1 MAETAIVVTQPG
13 FIDAL
18 IPGGVQVCTN
28 EYLDLLRAAGYEVL
42 VHPIAQKRDLVTR
55 AAIRLGVD
63 VYGGYAVDAHA
74 GAIAETARLQP
85 GAVVA
90 LNQIDIAPLGAA
102 LKRVAPQ
109 LPVVALSHGNSS
121 GDYLH
126 EAASRGDGLL
136 GRLRNR
142 WKLGGLL
149 ERERAFFQHDIDLV
163 LCLSD
168 TEAAINQWL
177 GARHVLVIPRTFSPH
192 LLDWAPVEGRVGIVS
207 TVDHHPNRAGIEMF
221 ATALAAAGAN
231 DIRIRLVG
239 NGAAGGRELQQRF
252 PCVEYLGQLDEA
264 SLRREAASWSLFVHP
279 LFWHARGASTKIATA
294 VNWGLPIATTPAGLR
309 GYEWREGEIPN
320 AAEPGELAALVRRLA
335 WDRAALEAARDSV
348 LRVGQSGPTLA
359 ELGRV
364 VRTEIDAA
372 RRRRA
377 SGA

>member
-1 MAETAIVVTQPG
+1 LAETAIVVTQPG
-13 FIDAL
+13 FIDAP
-18 IPGGVQVCTN
+18 IPGGVQVCTR
-28 EYLDLLRAAGYEVL
+28 EYLDLLKAAGYEVL
-42 VHPIAQKRDLVTR
+42 VHPIAQKRDLLTR

-63 VYGGYAVDAHA
+63 VYGGYDVEAHA
-74 GAIAETARLQP
+74 RAIAETARLHP

-90 LNQIDIAPLGAA
+90 LNQVDIAPLGAA
-102 LKRVAPQ
+102 LRRVAPQ

-126 EAASRGDGLL
+126 EAASRGDGPL
-136 GRLRNR
+136 GRVRNR

-168 TEAAINQWL
+168 TEAAIDQWL
-177 GARHVLVIPRTFSPH
+177 GARHVLVIPRTFTPQ
-192 LLDWAPVEGRVGIVS
+192 LLDWAPVHGRVGIVS
-207 TVDHHPNRAGIEMF
+207 TVDHHPNRAGIETF
-221 ATALAAAGAN
+221 AAALSAAGA
-231 DIRIRLVG
+231 DEIRIRLVG
-239 NGAAGGRELQQRF
+239 SGAAGGRELQQRF
-252 PCVEYLGQLDEA
+252 PCIEYLGQLDEP

-309 GYEWREGEIPN
+309 GYRWRDGDIVT
-320 AAEPGELAALVRRLA
+320 AAEPGDLASLVRRLA
-335 WDRAALEAARDSV
+335 RDRAALEAARADV
-348 LRVGQSGPTLA
+348 LRVGQTGPTLI
-359 ELGRV
+359 ELGRL
-364 VRTEIDAA
+364 VRAGIDGA